1 LRQLE
6 PFGLGNP
13 TPVFAVRSAQLLAP
27 PRVLKDKHLKLR
39 VAQGKKSADAV
50 GWGLAERARTLAASQ
65 RVDLAFTVDESLYQ
79 DMASL
84 QLVIKDI
91 RHTSDK

>member
-1 LRQLE
+1 
-6 PFGLGNP
+6 
-13 TPVFAVRSAQLLAP
+13 
-27 PRVLKDKHLKLR
+27 
-39 VAQGKKSADAV
+39 V

-91 RHTSDK
+91 KHTSDE